1 MIKPAKYYEATE
13 HEEWNGFM
21 MSEDLKGHST
31 DVSSN
36 LNGKPALWTRREQ
49 ILAISITEGKKCSR
63 VALLAM

>member
-31 DVSSN
+31 DVS
-36 LNGKPALWTRREQ
+36 
-49 ILAISITEGKKCSR
+49 
-63 VALLAM
+63 